1 MMERIMYNRVFKYLN
16 QNNLLYNRQSGFQKG
31 YSTSHAIIQLE
42 NQITDSFNKKKF
54 TLGVF
59 RDLSK
64 DFDTVDYS
72 ISIKNYATLALVKVP
87 ETRWK

>member
-1 MMERIMYNRVFKYLN
+1 MERIMYNRVFKYLN